1 VSRPTA
7 IVVAALVLVPLL
19 LAGCGRDQPASELVG
34 VDTISSQDR
43 AEVPRIA
50 GTTLDGEPFDVAD
63 LRGRIVV
70 VNSWASW
77 CGPCREETPAFV
89 ELSKGVDPGDV
100 AVVGLNVTD
109 DDAAARAFAT
119 EFGMPYP
126 SIVDAEGDILAT
138 IPGVPPSSLPST
150 VILDRDGRIAARVI
164 GATDAM
170 ELASLIAAIMDEE
183 QVPAS

>member
-1 VSRPTA
+1 MSRPTA

-43 AEVPRIA
+43 AEVPVIA
-50 GTTLDGEPFDVAD
+50 GTTLDGESLDVAD
-63 LRGRIVV
+63 LRGRIVI

-77 CGPCREETPAFV
+77 CGPCRRRPRPSSSCPRASTR
-89 ELSKGVDPGDV
+89 DDV

-109 DDAAARAFAT
+109 DDAAARAFAE
-119 EFGMPYP
+119 EFAMPYP